1 MQNVGGKAMTP
12 PTSPNSRNT
21 RYVRDYEAWVES
33 LEPKERAELKALN
46 LDKPLPDDHRAN
58 GTGLSEDIANSPLAS
73 YEPDMAELLDSDASD
88 FSQSADEAPSNESAA
103 DISTTAAPDPDL
115 IWDVMRRLIGEIL
128 DAPNRSLTTECL
140 AAVSGM
146 SYMGDSLTSI
156 AKRHRVSRAAVSK
169 RCVELSEKL
178 ALLPS
183 RAMRTLT
190 ARNSYRHAQ
199 LNIRQSYEN

>member
-1 MQNVGGKAMTP
+1 MGGKAMTHD
-12 PTSPNSRNT
+12 SRNA
-21 RYVRDYEAWVES
+21 DYMREYETWVES
-33 LEPKERAELKALN
+33 LDPEEREKLKALN
-46 LDKPLPDDHRAN
+46 LDKPLPNDHRAN
-58 GTGLSEDIANSPLAS
+58 GTGLSEDIADSPFTS
-73 YEPDMAELLDSDASD
+73 YEPDMAELLDSAAADFPPSD
-88 FSQSADEAPSNESAA
+88 NEANESTASTPA
-103 DISTTAAPDPDL
+103 DSSTTTAPDPDL

-169 RCVELSEKL
+169 RCVELTEKL

-199 LNIRQSYEN
+199 LNIRKSYEN